1 VALIDDDEWVR
12 RGRAVALE
20 GCPEV
25 ELALVVSTGEVLGR
39 GGSGEEMVW
48 EGIDAVVVDPYLG
61 PARFD
66 RYGGVAAVE
75 QIRASDGGEA
85 PGIVAVSERVGDPY
99 LRARLAWA
107 GADYA
112 YCRFE
117 VGDVGSLLNVI
128 AFPDGQHRLPSGD
141 HVLYLPGV
149 RAGGRPGELLR
160 LLEEEGVGHAFTP
173 GLAQLDSGLSRR
185 TIIRLRKLAA
195 EVGGIETAPHRRCG
209 GPADLGA
216 LPTWREVVD
225 QVNRL
230 RGAAPGEV
238 GQEVIVLP

>member
-12 RGRAVALE
+12 RGRAAALE

-25 ELALVVSTGEVLGR
+25 DLALVVSIGEVLGR
-39 GGSGEEMVW
+39 GTPGGERGW
-48 EGIDAVVVDPYLG
+48 EGIDAVLIDPYVG

-75 QIRASDGGEA
+75 KIRASDGGEA
-85 PGIVAVSERVGDPY
+85 PCVVAVSERVGDAN

-117 VGDVGSLLNVI
+117 VGDVGSLLKAV
-128 AFPDGQHRLPSGD
+128 ASPDGQHRLPSGD
-141 HVLYLPGV
+141 HVLCLPGV
-149 RAGGRPGELLR
+149 RADGHPGELLR
-160 LLEEEGVGHAFTP
+160 LLDEEGVGHAFTP

-216 LPTWREVVD
+216 LPTWREVVE

-230 RGAAPGEV
+230 RGAAPGEA
-238 GQEVIVLP
+238 GQEVLVLP